1 MRNLLR
7 SHFDASTNST
17 EIRELEIVRK
27 FPTIIKLKNS
37 WIVLIVLQAFCASSC
52 SAHEMNLSLFKSIL
66 FPSLY
71 DSEPT
76 RAAAVVSFSPSESN
90 RKTFIRYTIND
101 DDDDGE
107 SGGGTQRNLH
117 ETWTIL
123 IYALLIFMKYP
134 GECSHSRTYISN
146 PARPRCI
153 FPSTKGSLGEGLNP
167 SGWKILYVY
176 YFHIRLLIVIFPLY
190 CGEKLASIQPTLSP
204 PHLIF
209 RSSLFSFLK

>member
-1 MRNLLR
+1 MRKSPSFSQKVEPL
-7 SHFDASTNST
+7 FEASTNAT

-66 FPSLY
+66 FSLFIRLRV
-71 DSEPT
+71 DST
-76 RAAAVVSFSPSESN
+76 RAAAAVSFSPSESN

-101 DDDDGE
+101 DDDNYGE

-146 PARPRCI
+146 LARTR
-153 FPSTKGSLGEGLNP
+153 
-167 SGWKILYVY
+167 
-176 YFHIRLLIVIFPLY
+176 YFFRVQKAAS
-190 CGEKLASIQPTLSP
+190 EKD
-204 PHLIF
+204 
-209 RSSLFSFLK
+209 